1 MSLAALGWNSDFES
15 RFAPHRLEGLEP
27 ARIGRADRDLY
38 QAYLERGRIRAS
50 VSGRFRHGAQHPA
63 DFPTVGDWV
72 AVDAPPSAE
81 HAVIHALLPRSTC
94 FSRKAAGETTEE
106 QLLAANVDVALLVC
120 GLDADFNPRRMERY
134 LTAVWESGARPVMV
148 LNKADE
154 CEGVEDRVA
163 ETEAVCLGV
172 PVHAVSAVTGHG
184 LAALRPYLEHGR
196 TVALLGS
203 SGVGKSTLVNALLG
217 EARQATQP
225 VRESDQRG
233 RHTTTARE
241 LIPLPGGA
249 VLLDT
254 PGMRLL
260 QLWAEDETTSAFPD
274 VDALADRC
282 RFRDCRHQAEPG
294 CAVRQALASGE
305 ISSQRY
311 QSWAKL
317 RREQEHF
324 AARHDQRLR
333 IERKTRWRSIARQL
347 RNRPDKRG

>member
-1 MSLAALGWNSDFES
+1 MSLAALGWNSGFET
-15 RFAPHRLEGLEP
+15 RFTPHRLAGLEP

-38 QAYLERGRIRAS
+38 QAHLERGRMRAS
-50 VSGRFRHGAQHPA
+50 VSGRFRHAALHPA

-72 AVDAPPSAE
+72 AVDAPAGAD
-81 HAVIHALLPRSTC
+81 HAVIHALLPRATC
-94 FSRKAAGETTEE
+94 FSRKVAGETTEE

-134 LTAVWESGARPVMV
+134 LTAIWESGARPVMV

-154 CEGVEDRVA
+154 CGEVEERVA
-163 ETEAVCLGV
+163 ETESVCLGV
-172 PVHAVSAVTGHG
+172 PVHAVSAVTGAG
-184 LAALRPYLEHGR
+184 LDALRPYLDPGS

-260 QLWAEDETTSAFPD
+260 QLWAEGEGSGVFPD
-274 VDALADRC
+274 IDAHAERC
-282 RFRDCRHQAEPG
+282 RFRDCQHRAEPG
-294 CAVRQALASGE
+294 CAVREALASGD
-305 ISSQRY
+305 IARQRY
-311 QSWAKL
+311 ESWVKL

-333 IERKTRWRSIARQL
+333 IERKARWRSIARQL
-347 RNRPDKRG
+347 RARPDKRR